1 VRILWLKTELL
12 HPVDKGGKIRS
23 YNMLKA
29 LKRNCHTTYLTLDDG
44 TADDKAR
51 ELASEYCHELVC
63 VPHRRREKFTAGFY
77 VELLLNLASNLPY
90 AIKKYQS
97 AEMRREIE
105 KRVGQFDV
113 LICDFLAPAVNVPR
127 DLNCATV
134 LFQHNVEAMIWKRHY
149 EVQTNAA
156 RKAYLFRQWRKMFDF
171 EAATCPQYDS
181 VVAVSR
187 EDREQMEREYKVKN
201 VYDVPTGVD
210 TDFFR
215 PSGEIERKPHNLVFT
230 GSMDWLPNE
239 DAIRYFTEQIM
250 PRIKQSVPGVTLTVV
265 GRDPYPGLLELS
277 KRDPSVIVTGRV
289 EDVRPYMEAASVY
302 IVPLRIGG
310 GTRLKIY
317 EAMAMEKAIV
327 STSIGAEGLPVAD
340 GSEIVLADDPELFA
354 AGVVRLLQDQGLAD
368 EIGQRAA
375 GRVRREFGWDTVA
388 DSFTGVCERAISH
401 KKAQKIQ
408 KAQEGKDRSVGEGK
422 AGKENALEENAVREN
437 ALKEEALKD
446 EVVKE
451 ADAVKEGELLSQ

>member
-1 VRILWLKTELL
+1 MSVRILWLKTELL

-29 LKRNCHTTYLTLDDG
+29 LKRDCHITYLTLDDG
-44 TADDKAR
+44 TAGDSAR

-63 VPHRRREKFTAGFY
+63 VPHRRREKFTTGFY
-77 VELLLNLASNLPY
+77 VELVLNLASDLPY
-90 AIKKYQS
+90 AIKKYES
-97 AEMRREIE
+97 LEMRREIE
-105 KRVGQFDV
+105 KRRGSYDV

-127 DLNCATV
+127 DLDCATV

-171 EAATCPQYDS
+171 EKKACPEFDC

-187 EDREQMEREYKVKN
+187 EDREMMQQQYGVEN

-210 TDFFR
+210 TAFFR
-215 PSGEIERKPHNLVFT
+215 PSGELARKPHNLVFT

-250 PRIKQSVPGVTLTVV
+250 PRIRQEVPDVTLTVV
-265 GRDPYPGLLELS
+265 GRDPYPGLVELS
-277 KRDPSVIVTGRV
+277 KRDASVIVTGRV
-289 EDVRPYMEAASVY
+289 EDVRPYMEEASAY

-327 STSIGAEGLPVAD
+327 STSIGAEGLPVTN
-340 GSEIVLADDPELFA
+340 GEEIVLADTPESFA
-354 AGVVRLLQDQGLAD
+354 DAVVKLLKNADLAD
-368 EIGQRAA
+368 EIGQCAA
-375 GRVRREFGWDTVA
+375 ARVRKEFGWESVA
-388 DSFTGVCERAISH
+388 DSFAAICERSMTT
-401 KKAQKIQ
+401 
-408 KAQEGKDRSVGEGK
+408 
-422 AGKENALEENAVREN
+422 REICR
-437 ALKEEALKD
+437 
-446 EVVKE
+446 
-451 ADAVKEGELLSQ
+451 Q